1 MLMGALEPEK
11 DLVPLEVGIPGKVTA
26 PTQELANAIC
36 SNARIAVRVRSRIP
50 RQIKS
55 VRRA

>member
-1 MLMGALEPEK
+1 MGALEPEK

-26 PTQELANAIC
+26 PTQKLANAIC